1 MNPLAEKV
9 ADAINSAIDAD
20 KLVLPTMPETAIRV
34 REVADDPN
42 AGINDLGAVIGHDA
56 ALTARI
62 IRVANSPVYRASS
75 KIEDLNMALM
85 RLGMTLTS
93 SLATGLAMEQ
103 MFQATSDIVDRRL
116 RVVWKRSTEVA
127 GMCAVLCKHC
137 TKLRPD
143 QATLAGLV
151 YQIGVLPI
159 LSYAE
164 EYPALLQDGISLDN
178 VTEQIHPKIGA
189 KILSCWD
196 FPPEIHDVPRE
207 HLNFTRQIPAA
218 DYADLVT
225 VAMLQSDLSSN
236 KQFRDLNYNQVTA
249 FERLGLD
256 PDMQAAEAEDL
267 SEEMEAAIA
276 ALQ

>member
-1 MNPLAEKV
+1 MSSIADKIAE
-9 ADAINSAIDAD
+9 AINRAIEAD

-34 REVADDPN
+34 REVADDPE
-42 AGINDLGAVIGHDA
+42 ASLKELAAVIGNDA

-62 IRVANSPVYRASS
+62 IKVANSPLYRAAGN
-75 KIEDLNMALM
+75 IEDLNMALM
-85 RLGMTLTS
+85 RLGMALTS
-93 SLATGLAMEQ
+93 TLAIGLAMEQ
-103 MFQATSDIVDRRL
+103 MFQATSDMVDRRL
-116 RVVWKRSTEVA
+116 RDAWKRSTEVA
-127 GMCAVLCKHC
+127 GICAVLCKHC

-164 EYPALLQDGISLDN
+164 EHPVLLKDGISLDI
-178 VTEQIHPKIGA
+178 VIEKIHPKIGA
-189 KILSCWD
+189 KILASWD
-196 FPPEIHDVPRE
+196 FPQEIQNVPTE
-207 HLNFTRQIPAA
+207 HLNFSRQIPKA

-225 VAMLQSDLSSN
+225 VAMLQSAFSDN
-236 KQFRDLNYNQVTA
+236 QNANDVDFKQVTA

-256 PDMQAAEAEDL
+256 PEIQAAEAEDL
-267 SEEMEAAIA
+267 SAEMEAAIA